1 MSTVIK
7 EITPEELQE
16 LIEKAVWKALRQVLN
31 DPDYGLELRDE
42 VIQRLEKSS
51 NLTEDDLMSAEN
63 VAADLDLKW

>member
-42 VIQRLEKSS
+42 VIQRLEKSN

>member
-1 MSTVIK
+1 MSVVIT

-42 VIQRLEKSS
+42 IIQRLEANDS
-51 NLTEDDLMSAEN
+51 LTEEDLISAEN
-63 VAADLDLKW
+63 VAADLNLKW